1 MINSE
6 FIKEALNLLF
16 ISLVSSALFAPL
28 MIGFMYKF
36 RQTSEIKESKSGID
50 GRSNSLFRRIMHV
63 EETNGTPNMGGVL
76 IMIIVPIVMWF
87 TGDLT
92 DQIKILLLG
101 FILFGFWG
109 LADVVFTNSIRKS
122 ERMKALQETFE
133 WRMGK
138 LGIAIGLNLFVTWLM
153 YKSGVITEIKITSAL
168 LVGLTPLLVPLIA
181 IVGQL
186 AIYANELTDGA
197 DGLMIGIMGIVFTSL
212 GILLFI
218 QNQFAFLPF
227 IAVCLGVIIVD
238 LYFNIPPARFWNG
251 GPGAMPLG
259 FAAFY
264 IGLTTGNILPYF
276 VITSI
281 TWIILSSS
289 IIQIIALRFFK
300 RRVFKIAPIH
310 HHFQAMGWPNYKV
323 VMRFW
328 LFTIFTSILGIYLGL
343 YL

>member
-1 MINSE
+1 MFEI
-6 FIKEALNLLF
+6 IKESFNALFFSILA
-16 ISLVSSALFAPL
+16 SALFAPV

-36 RQTSEIKESKSGID
+36 KQTVEIKASKAGID
-50 GRSNSLFRRIMHV
+50 GKSNALFRKIMNV

-76 IMIIVPIVMWF
+76 ILIVVPIITW
-87 TGDLT
+87 LT
-92 DQIKILLLG
+92 MDMSPALQILLIG

-109 LADVVFTNSIRKS
+109 LVDVVFTNSIKNN
-122 ERMKALQETFE
+122 EKLKALQETFE

-138 LGIAIGLNLFVTWLM
+138 LAIAILLNVGVTWLL
-153 YKSGVITEIKITSAL
+153 YKSGLLLEIKLWQGVAL
-168 LVGLTPLLVPLIA
+168 AFTPIMVPILAFIN
-181 IVGQL
+181 QL
-186 AIYANELTDGA
+186 AVYANELTDGA
-197 DGLMIGIMGIVFTSL
+197 DGLMIGIMGIIFSSL
-212 GILLFI
+212 AILLVIQGHYIFI
-218 QNQFAFLPF
+218 PF

-264 IGLTTGNILPYF
+264 ISLVTGNIIPYF
-276 VITSI
+276 FISLI

-289 IIQIIALRFFK
+289 VIQILAVKFFK

-310 HHFQAMGWPNYKV
+310 HHFQAMGWPSYKV

-328 LFTIFTSILGIYLGL
+328 LFTIFTSLIGIYLSL
-343 YL
+343 FL